1 MEKFFRIHNYLIE
14 HTQSPV
20 PRKLID
26 DIDWNHRL
34 IGIKGCR
41 GVGKTTFLLEY
52 AKRFPEEKKECLYI
66 NLNQFY
72 FTECNLVD
80 FAGRF
85 TAEGGKVLLIDQVFK
100 YPDWSSAIRQCYDL
114 YPQLHIVFTGSS
126 VMRLKEEN
134 PDLSGLV
141 KVYYLQ
147 GYSFREYLNLIAG
160 SNIEPVRLDDILRNP
175 NKFADAIKKQVD
187 PSIHLQNYLHHGYY
201 PFFLEKRNFSENLLK
216 TMNMMLEVDV
226 LLIKQIAV
234 DYLWKLRRLLYLLA
248 ISESSVTNVSQ
259 LSNDLNTSRA
269 TVMNYLKYLEDARLL
284 NLIYAQGE
292 SFPKKPTCVY
302 LNNSNLLYAIYGADV
317 SAQNISK
324 TFVFSTLHGKCK
336 LSKDAKKTNILVNG
350 IYRLGLKDADTI
362 ICIDKS
368 GRNTEIPIWLFG
380 MQY

>member
-20 PRKLID
+20 PRKLMD

-234 DYLWKLRRLLYLLA
+234 
-248 ISESSVTNVSQ
+248 I
-259 LSNDLNTSRA
+259 
-269 TVMNYLKYLEDARLL
+269 
-284 NLIYAQGE
+284 
-292 SFPKKPTCVY
+292 
-302 LNNSNLLYAIYGADV
+302 NS
-317 SAQNISK
+317 
-324 TFVFSTLHGKCK
+324 
-336 LSKDAKKTNILVNG
+336 
-350 IYRLGLKDADTI
+350 
-362 ICIDKS
+362 
-368 GRNTEIPIWLFG
+368 
-380 MQY
+380 